1 MNIELPYN
9 WTPRPNQVNLWRYFQ
24 GNVEGKRAA
33 VVAHRR
39 WGKDLTGINLT
50 APKLFERTGTYW
62 HLLPTYKQG
71 RAIVWNGF
79 TRDGR
84 AFLDHFPKELIK
96 ARLNNEMRL
105 HFLNPNDSS
114 AEGSIYQVVGTDDVN
129 SLVGTNPIGCIF
141 SEYSLHNPA
150 AWEYIRPILRENGGW
165 ALFIYTPRGHNHG
178 YRLLQTAKKAGWF
191 VEVHKAGSGPDAS
204 KRHDGTPVISDADIE
219 QERLAGMPEEM
230 IQQEFYCS
238 FEASLVGA
246 YYSAQLDKAE
256 KDGRITTV
264 NYEPR
269 LPVSTAWDIGFS
281 DATSIIFFQKHG
293 LEIRIIDYYENSGEP
308 LAHYVRLCK
317 EKEYL
322 YDVHYMPWDVE
333 VKEWTSGK
341 SRIEVARGLG
351 MRVRVVPQHEVADGI
366 EQARNIFPRIIFN
379 GSKCE
384 RLIDAL
390 KSYCKEWDEEK
401 RIFKDQPLHNWTSH
415 PADAF
420 RYLCWTIKKSAK
432 PDDYAN
438 LQTTTLDEQSQAMYV

>member
-9 WTPRPNQVNLWRYFQ
+9 WTPRPGQVNLWKFFQ
-24 GNVEGKRAA
+24 GQGEGKRGV

-39 WGKDLTGINLT
+39 WGKDLTGINIT

-96 ARLNNEMRL
+96 NRLNNEMRL
-105 HFLNPNDSS
+105 HFFNPEDSS

-129 SLVGTNPIGCIF
+129 SLVGTNPVGCIF

-165 ALFIYTPRGHNHG
+165 ALFIYTPRSHNQG
-178 YRLLQTAKKAGWF
+178 YKLFKMASKPDSGWF
-191 VEVHKAGSGPDAS
+191 CEVHKAGSGPDAS
-204 KRHDGTPVISDADIE
+204 KRHDGTPVISDKMIDE
-219 QERLAGMPEEM
+219 ERKSGMPEEM

-238 FEASLVGA
+238 FEASMVGA
-246 YYSAQLDKAE
+246 YYSKQIEQAE

-269 LPVSTAWDIGFS
+269 LPVLTAWDIGV
-281 DATSIIFFQKHG
+281 DDPTAIIFFQQYG
-293 LEIRIIDYYENSGEP
+293 LEIRIIDFYHNSGEP
-308 LAHYVRLCK
+308 LTYYVRELK
-317 EKEYL
+317 QKEYL
-322 YDVHYMPWDVE
+322 YNVHYFPWDAE
-333 VKEWTSGK
+333 VREWTSGK
-341 SRIEVARGLG
+341 SRVEVARNMGLK
-351 MRVRVVPQHEVADGI
+351 VRIVPQHEVMDGI
-366 EQARNIFPRIIFN
+366 DHVRNTFPRLIFN

-384 RLIDAL
+384 YLIDAL
-390 KSYCKEWDEEK
+390 KTYRKEWDEEK
-401 RIFKDQPLHNWTSH
+401 KVFKEKPLHDWSSD
-415 PADAF
+415 PADAL
-420 RYLCWTIKKSAK
+420 RYLCWMIKKSARRDEK
-432 PDDYAN
+432 VQEKAEDDYK
-438 LQTTTLDEQSQAMYV
+438 YV